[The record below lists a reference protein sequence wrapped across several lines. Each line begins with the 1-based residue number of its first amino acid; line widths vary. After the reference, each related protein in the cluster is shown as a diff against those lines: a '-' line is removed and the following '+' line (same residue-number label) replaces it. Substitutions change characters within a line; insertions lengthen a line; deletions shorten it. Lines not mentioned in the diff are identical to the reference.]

1 MDTIQKSRSTKCIL
15 VIDDSPT
22 IRAVVELAL
31 HNEGHEI
38 KSFPDGVSALKWL
51 ASPEAKIPDLVVI
64 DIGLPKLDGYQ
75 VIHSLK
81 MSPRFAHTVCIVL
94 SAQDGTVN
102 LLKGR
107 LAGAR
112 MCLTKPCTVQT
123 LCQAVRTCL
132 AGESGVEMSRF

>member
-1 MDTIQKSRSTKCIL
+1 MDTIQKSSSAKCIL

-22 IRAVVELAL
+22 VRAVVELAL

-38 KSFPDGVSALKWL
+38 MAFPDGVSALKWL
-51 ASPEAKIPDLVVI
+51 AEPGAKVPDLAVI

-75 VIHSLK
+75 IISSLK
-81 MSPRFAHTVCIVL
+81 TLPRSAHTICIVL
-94 SAQDGTVN
+94 SARDGTVN

-132 AGESGVEMSRF
+132 AGASGSEMSSL

>member
-1 MDTIQKSRSTKCIL
+1 MDTIQKSGSPKCIL

-22 IRAVVELAL
+22 VRAVVGLAL
-31 HNEGHEI
+31 RCEGHEI
-38 KSFPDGVSALKWL
+38 TSFPDGVAALKWL
-51 ASPEAKIPDLVVI
+51 AGPQAKIPDLAVI
-64 DIGLPKLDGYQ
+64 DIGLPELDGYQ
-75 VIHSLK
+75 LIHLLK
-81 MSPRFAHTVCIVL
+81 MRPRFAHTICIVL

-132 AGESGVEMSRF
+132 AGESGPDMSSF